1 MFTLSEC
8 GLKYVG
14 SEMWEAIRAASVA
27 DHHLPKDG
35 GIMDQSAWFIDAW
48 IAFTNEK
55 AKLENEQA
63 KRQLDG

>member
-1 MFTLSEC
+1 
-8 GLKYVG
+8 
-14 SEMWEAIRAASVA
+14 MWEAIRAASVA